1 MGAGALGMIMTS
13 PGQTY
18 TESIFIEYIINDLS
32 ISRSL
37 VSTLYSFGTLVGG
50 FSLPFWGKQIDRQG
64 TRKIAT
70 IVSILFGL
78 ACIYMGYV
86 QNALMIGLGF
96 IMVRMLGQGSLG
108 LVSQTAINHWWV
120 RKRGLIIGIAGLLA
134 ALLGMGLFPSLV
146 YWLISL
152 YEWRMAYIILGIGL
166 LVIMAPVAYFLF
178 RNRPE
183 EYHLHPDGI
192 ADEEADRLQKYLDDH
207 PTEENWTLN
216 EALKTRTFWVF
227 GVGLSLFAMLV
238 TGLTF
243 HLVSIFQD
251 QGLEPSLA
259 ATVYFPIA
267 ITAAAVSF
275 LAGYLSDRI
284 PLRYLLATGL
294 LLQAVTLVMA
304 TWIQGTSAA
313 FLFGIVL
320 GATNGIARAV
330 GTVVWPSFYGREHLG
345 SIYGFTSAMTIVG
358 ASLGPMPFGFAYD
371 LLGSYRPVLF
381 VFAGVCLLIGVT
393 TLTTRKPRKKEA

>member
-1 MGAGALGMIMTS
+1 MAAGALGMIMTS

-18 TESIFIEYIINDLS
+18 TESIFIEYIIKDLS

-50 FSLPFWGKQIDRQG
+50 FSLPLWGKQIDRQG

-96 IMVRMLGQGSLG
+96 IMIRMLGQGSLG

-166 LVIMAPVAYFLF
+166 LVIMVPVAYFLF

-192 ADEEADRLQKYLDDH
+192 ADDETDRLQRFLADH
-207 PTEENWTLN
+207 PTEENWTLK

-304 TWIQGTSAA
+304 SWIQGTSAA
-313 FLFGIVL
+313 ILFGIVL

-330 GTVVWPSFYGREHLG
+330 GTVAWPSFYGREHLG

-381 VFAGVCLLIGVT
+381 VFAGVCLLIGVI
-393 TLTTRKPRKKEA
+393 TLTTRKPRKKNA